1 MNLKLYAYANSNRL
15 HVLFHYS
22 IPFAYSYMYFC
33 FQMKEYS
40 NLQEIKIALDMEIA
54 VFRRLLESEE
64 DRLDM
69 DISRDKGG
77 MSHGS
82 SNEAITV
89 ERKSE
94 SSFQRKVTVSQT
106 QL

>member
-1 MNLKLYAYANSNRL
+1 
-15 HVLFHYS
+15 
-22 IPFAYSYMYFC
+22 
-33 FQMKEYS
+33 MKEYQH
-40 NLQEIKIALDMEIA
+40 LQEIKIALDMEIA
-54 VFRRLLESEE
+54 VFRRLIESEE

-69 DISRDKGG
+69 NDSRDRGG

-94 SSFQRKVTVSQT
+94 SSSQ
-106 QL
+106 

>member
-1 MNLKLYAYANSNRL
+1 
-15 HVLFHYS
+15 
-22 IPFAYSYMYFC
+22 
-33 FQMKEYS
+33 MKEYQ

-54 VFRRLLESEE
+54 VFRRLLEIEE
-64 DRLDM
+64 DRLD
-69 DISRDKGG
+69 ISVGDGERGG
-77 MSHGS
+77 MSHGNS
-82 SNEAITV
+82 SDAITV

>member
-1 MNLKLYAYANSNRL
+1 
-15 HVLFHYS
+15 
-22 IPFAYSYMYFC
+22 
-33 FQMKEYS
+33 MKEYQS
-40 NLQEIKIALDMEIA
+40 LQEIKSALDMEIA

-69 DISRDKGG
+69 EVSRGAD
-77 MSHGS
+77 MSRGS

>member
-1 MNLKLYAYANSNRL
+1 MEVSRGA
-15 HVLFHYS
+15 
-22 IPFAYSYMYFC
+22 
-33 FQMKEYS
+33 
-40 NLQEIKIALDMEIA
+40 DM
-54 VFRRLLESEE
+54 
-64 DRLDM
+64 
-69 DISRDKGG
+69 SR
-77 MSHGS
+77 GS

>member
-1 MNLKLYAYANSNRL
+1 
-15 HVLFHYS
+15 
-22 IPFAYSYMYFC
+22 
-33 FQMKEYS
+33 MKEYQA
-40 NLQEIKIALDMEIA
+40 LHEIKIALDMEIA
-54 VFRRLLESEE
+54 VFRRLIESEE
-64 DRLDM
+64 DRLNIDT
-69 DISRDKGG
+69 SREYGG
-77 MSHGS
+77 MSRGS

>member
-1 MNLKLYAYANSNRL
+1 
-15 HVLFHYS
+15 
-22 IPFAYSYMYFC
+22 
-33 FQMKEYS
+33 MKEYH

-54 VFRRLLESEE
+54 VFRRLIESEE
-64 DRLDM
+64 DRLDI
-69 DISRDKGG
+69 DTSRHGG
-77 MSHGS
+77 MSRGS

>member
-1 MNLKLYAYANSNRL
+1 
-15 HVLFHYS
+15 
-22 IPFAYSYMYFC
+22 
-33 FQMKEYS
+33 MKEYQS
-40 NLQEIKIALDMEIA
+40 LQEIKIALDMEIA

-69 DISRDKGG
+69 EVSRGAD
-77 MSHGS
+77 MSRGS

-94 SSFQRKVTVSQT
+94 SSFQRMVTVSQT

>member
-1 MNLKLYAYANSNRL
+1 MTPRYCYRNSQLAAKDDEINRL
-15 HVLFHYS
+15 LDELS
-22 IPFAYSYMYFC
+22 E
-33 FQMKEYS
+33 QLKEYQ

-54 VFRRLLESEE
+54 VYRRLIESEE

-69 DISRDKGG
+69 DISRDSGG